1 MEELS
6 GALLPF
12 ERAFI
17 LARGCEWQIQ
27 EGSFFCKKG
36 FLTTPPAKALSARGQ
51 PASIFRDGACG
62 VTPHKLSYGS
72 V

>member
-17 LARGCEWQIQ
+17 LARGSEWQIQ
-27 EGSFFCKKG
+27 EGSFFAKKS
-36 FLTTPPAKALSARGQ
+36 FLTTPPAKALSARGV
-51 PASIFRDGACG
+51 PASSGIELAEQ
-62 VTPHKLSYGS
+62 
-72 V
+72 

>member
-12 ERAFI
+12 ERAAASGKFRRV
-17 LARGCEWQIQ
+17 LFA
-27 EGSFFCKKG
+27 KKG

-51 PASIFRDGACG
+51 PASSGIELAE
-62 VTPHKLSYGS
+62 
-72 V
+72 